1 MSHLSPNLRPMLL
14 SNHSSSSLDG
24 MEIVSRR
31 SSLRSENSKNAA
43 SNHKAKPLPPTPT
56 LRFPPRRSSRA
67 SSALSSRRPSFASS
81 RSRTHSTAS
90 SIYTEDVPPAP
101 KYLAF
106 RKDTLLPSAWFD
118 SDSESIKERSSTLN
132 VPETLLSGP
141 KIHSSLQG
149 LSTMPK
155 DPPESLFTEW
165 KPPKYQGSDDE
176 DDDEDGNGAID
187 ETHSMVSA
195 DHNREAYQ
203 IAEQHANDYMSVLA
217 RASMM
222 PTGDF
227 EPYPEGYISLPTDVS
242 PRITDVVDETLVP
255 RPLRK
260 STALDSSTSSH
271 FSDSSGYMALKEE
284 YAESFKSR
292 AKKAFHSHKF
302 SQDKK
307 AKKRPASQPTPIESN
322 TGEIGQILS
331 MTPSERASIQRDIIE
346 MYDTLTGLYDPLKQH
361 DPTPEL
367 KPRIEILEDF
377 QSPVMPI
384 ITDQNDVLKE
394 DFANSPPQSPLT
406 MSAQESWFPT
416 SPVAGTPKISHFSL
430 SSQESSCKES
440 HASFPLVETKKRIKT
455 YSLPQAESKP
465 KGDRSV
471 SGKFK
476 KAVGLESKKP
486 KQTDGKKWR
495 EDMKKKIKVVET
507 IEHGPFLI

>member
-43 SNHKAKPLPPTPT
+43 TNHKAKPLPPTPT

-106 RKDTLLPSAWFD
+106 RKDTLLPSAWFE
-118 SDSESIKERSSTLN
+118 SDSESIKERCSTLN

-141 KIHSSLQG
+141 KNHSSLQG
-149 LSTMPK
+149 SSIMPK
-155 DPPESLFTEW
+155 DLPESLFTEW
-165 KPPKYQGSDDE
+165 NPPKYQES
-176 DDDEDGNGAID
+176 DDDEID
-187 ETHSMVSA
+187 ETHSMASA
-195 DHNREAYQ
+195 NHNREAQ
-203 IAEQHANDYMSVLA
+203 QTAEQHANDYMSVLA

-222 PTGDF
+222 PVRDG
-227 EPYPEGYISLPTDVS
+227 EPYPEGYNSLPAPVS

-302 SQDKK
+302 SQDKT
-307 AKKRPASQPTPIESN
+307 KKRPASQPTPVESN
-322 TGEIGQILS
+322 NGERGQILS
-331 MTPSERASIQRDIIE
+331 ITLSERASIQRDIIE
-346 MYDTLTGLYDPLKQH
+346 MYDTLSSLYDPLKQH

-367 KPRIEILEDF
+367 KPRIEIVEDF
-377 QSPVMPI
+377 QSPAMPI
-384 ITDQNDVLKE
+384 TTDHNDVSKEE

-406 MSAQESWFPT
+406 MSAQESWFPS

-430 SSQESSCKES
+430 SSQESSCKEI
-440 HASFPLVETKKRIKT
+440 HASFPLVETKKRTKT

-465 KGDRSV
+465 KGDWSV

-476 KAVGLESKKP
+476 KAVGLENRRP
-486 KQTDGKKWR
+486 KQTDDKKWR